1 MAVITISRQVAALG
15 DEIASALASELG
27 YEFVNRKIIEKR
39 IVELGFPAE
48 KLSKYD
54 ERKPNFF
61 ASLAKDR
68 DEYLDYVQTAILEA
82 AAKNNCIL
90 IGRGAFSIL
99 EGVPNVLSVRFVAN
113 DEIRKERLMKE
124 FDWNEKQALQRIN
137 ESDSNRTGFNKSF
150 FNTNIS
156 DASNYHLVLNTGIFN
171 EKTAVPLL
179 KKFVEIFSNPQLEAE
194 GKKILSDMLV
204 CQNLINELIF
214 VHKLAINFLN
224 AKTVDGV
231 IELHGVADSSALSER
246 ALHIASSILP
256 DAQIKSCISVVQD
269 FKAYN

>member
-1 MAVITISRQVAALG
+1 MAIVTISRQVAALG
-15 DEIASALASELG
+15 DEIATALAKELG

-39 IVELGFPAE
+39 IVELGFPQE

-68 DEYLDYVQTAILEA
+68 DEYLDYVQTAVLES

-90 IGRGAFSIL
+90 IGRGSFFIL
-99 EGVPNVLSVRFVAN
+99 ENVPNVLAVRFVAN
-113 DEIRKERLMKE
+113 DEIRKARLMKE

-137 ESDSNRTGFNKSF
+137 ESDTNRTGFNKSF
-150 FNTNIS
+150 FNVNIS
-156 DASNYHLVLNTGIFN
+156 DASNYHLVLNTGVFD

-179 KKFVEIFSNPQLEAE
+179 KTFVQIFSTPQAE
-194 GKKILSDMLV
+194 NEGQRMLSDMLV
-204 CQNLINELIF
+204 CQNLINKLIF
-214 VHKLAINFLN
+214 EHKLAINFLN
-224 AKTVDGV
+224 AKKVDGI

-256 DAQIKSCISVVQD
+256 DEQIKSCISVVQD